1 MDGDEEKMMEECAA
15 WWRAGAGLYKEGAN
29 FTCGGLHA
37 CPNPPVS
44 LLLQGKVSR
53 AELRTRMEAA
63 AARAFGNNLP
73 PLELGGSGAT
83 ATCPRQAAPL

>member
-1 MDGDEEKMMEECAA
+1 MEDEEKMMEECAA